1 MKEKENL
8 TPFLILF
15 LFRTNVKLKPK
26 LTLTNAR
33 RMRVINM
40 VGPNAKAI
48 LQRLKSVVELF
59 GKHSVV
65 IRDQL
70 LLLSR
75 VQRLKCKLWYYLS
88 FMWLKVWRKAYAKI
102 GRERITFAKFA
113 NHNFWLKL
121 KIVFEL
127 I

>member
-1 MKEKENL
+1 MEISTSLREMKEKENL

-75 VQRLKCKLWYYLS
+75 VQRLKCKL
-88 FMWLKVWRKAYAKI
+88 
-102 GRERITFAKFA
+102 
-113 NHNFWLKL
+113 
-121 KIVFEL
+121 
-127 I
+127 